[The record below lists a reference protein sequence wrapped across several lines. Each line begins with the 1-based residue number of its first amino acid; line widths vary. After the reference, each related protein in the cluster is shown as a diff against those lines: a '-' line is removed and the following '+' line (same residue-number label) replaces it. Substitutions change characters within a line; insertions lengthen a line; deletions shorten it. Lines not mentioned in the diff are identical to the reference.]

1 MRKNSHILIFG
12 LVLAILIALGFV
24 LSIFFQPQPAK
35 SASTD
40 NVSGWAWSETIGWI
54 SFNCTDRGVCPSS
67 NYGVNIDSATGNFS
81 GYAWSENIGW
91 INFSPSGPY
100 PEAPNYSV
108 KYNSETGKVTG
119 WARAVGYGGGWDG
132 WILFGKDAGG
142 WTNQV
147 TIESGTGEFH
157 GWAWG
162 SDVVGWISFNCD
174 ERGVCGSSNYKVL
187 ADIGFPPSV
196 SCNDAE
202 TWNYCS
208 DSRNPTLGW
217 NYSDPDS
224 DPQESYQLQIDD
236 NSGFSSPEIDTGE
249 VFSSGTSYHPTGT
262 TLGWGTAYYW
272 RIKVKDDQDNW
283 SDWCAPTCS
292 FATPL
297 HAYPEPDFNW
307 VPSNPSALEPV
318 NFIDQTTFYNGGNSW
333 FWTFESAVPVS
344 SVLQNPIAT
353 FSDQGNWDVTLEATD
368 GDGFMCPI
376 TKAVNVAE
384 PLPEWREIKP

>member
-1 MRKNSHILIFG
+1 MCIR
-12 LVLAILIALGFV
+12 
-24 LSIFFQPQPAK
+24 
-35 SASTD
+35 
-40 NVSGWAWSETIGWI
+40 
-54 SFNCTDRGVCPSS
+54 DR
-67 NYGVNIDSATGNFS
+67 NIDSATGNFS
-81 GYAWSENIGW
+81 GYAWSESIGW

-100 PEAPNYSV
+100 PEVPNYSAR
-108 KYNSETGKVTG
+108 YNSGSGKVTG
-119 WARAVGYGGGWDG
+119 WARTVGYGGGWDG

-142 WTNQV
+142 WANQV

-162 SDVVGWISFNCD
+162 SDVVGWISFNCTD
-174 ERGVCGSSNYKVL
+174 RGVCGSSNYKVL
-187 ADIGFPPSV
+187 ADVNSSPSV

-208 DSRNPTLGW
+208 DSRNPTLEW

-236 NSGFSSPEIDTGE
+236 NSGFPSPEIDTGE

-262 TLGWGTAYYW
+262 TLNWNTTYYW
-272 RIKVKDDQDNW
+272 RIKVKDDQGNW
-283 SDWCAPTCS
+283 SDWCALTCS

-297 HAYPEPDFNW
+297 HAYPEPDFTW
-307 VPSNPSALEPV
+307 VPANPSALEPV
-318 NFIDQTTFYNGGNSW
+318 NFTDQTTFYNGGNSW
-333 FWTFESAVPVS
+333 SWTFESAVPVS

-353 FSDQGNWDVTLEATD
+353 FSDHGNWDVTLQATD

-376 TKAVNVAE
+376 TKMVNVAE
-384 PLPEWREIKP
+384 PLPEWEEVKP